1 MMTRRHPATG
11 ARIGRRRN
19 PGSLVSKAAADD
31 LEGIYVGGGTRAA
44 GRGGSCDAVRLAL
57 VRSFAGNALGKLP
70 HKVLVARRPVNLD
83 KSIGRK

>member
-1 MMTRRHPATG
+1 MMTHRHPATG

-31 LEGIYVGGGTRAA
+31 LEGIYVGGGTRAT
-44 GRGGSCDAVRLAL
+44 GRGGSCDADRLAL
-57 VRSFAGNALGKLP
+57 VRAGNVLGELP
-70 HKVLVARRPVNLD
+70 HRVLVARRPVNLD